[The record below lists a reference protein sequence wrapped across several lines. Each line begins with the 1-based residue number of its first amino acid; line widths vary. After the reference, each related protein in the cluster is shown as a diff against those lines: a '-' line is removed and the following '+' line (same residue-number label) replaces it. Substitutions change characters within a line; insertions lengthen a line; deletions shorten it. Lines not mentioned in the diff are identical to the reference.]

1 MNTTASP
8 KNDCMLADKPVD
20 EKNTHTPPASPLAPL
35 LADSESQLASR
46 GDRLKAALVDAV
58 IGTVLMLP
66 IFWYFW
72 NELQQSVVA
81 AQLLLIINVYG
92 FIAMILANGYL
103 WNKYGQSIGKR
114 VVGIKIVDMN
124 GHKPPLWKIAIL
136 RHWTMSL
143 GGFLGSV
150 GRLIPIVDT
159 LFIFG
164 KSRRCM
170 HDYIAGTK
178 VVRAK

>member
-1 MNTTASP
+1 MTASP
-8 KNDCMLADKPVD
+8 KIDLMFANNLVG
-20 EKNTHTPPASPLAPL
+20 EKNIHTPPASPLAPL
-35 LADSESQLASR
+35 LADAESHLASR
-46 GDRLKAALVDAV
+46 GDRLKAALVDTG
-58 IGTVLMLP
+58 IGSVLMLP

-72 NELQQSVVA
+72 SELQQSVVA
-81 AQLLLIINVYG
+81 VQLLFIINVYG
-92 FIAMILANGYL
+92 FIAMILMNGYL

-143 GGFLGSV
+143 GGFLGPV

>member
-35 LADSESQLASR
+35 LADPESHLASR

-58 IGTVLMLP
+58 IGTAWILP

-72 NELQQSVVA
+72 SELQQPVVA
-81 AQLLLIINVYG
+81 LQQLLIINVYG
-92 FIAMILANGYL
+92 FIAMILMNGYL

-124 GHKPPLWKIAIL
+124 GNKPPLWEIAIL
-136 RHWTMSL
+136 RHWFMSL
-143 GGFLGSV
+143 GGFLGPT
-150 GRLIPIVDT
+150 GRFIPIIDA

-164 KSRRCM
+164 KSRRCI
-170 HDYIAGTK
+170 HDYIAGTQ
-178 VVRAK
+178 VVRAE